1 MREYLVTL
9 LLAAALCYVVT
20 PFVRSLAIK
29 VGAVAQIRTR
39 DIHTTPTPRWGGLA
53 MWIAMALTFAMV
65 NHLSLVGKSFGRE
78 SLGIFLAA
86 TLLVAIGLVDDRF
99 ELDALTKLAGQAL
112 AAGILLIFGI
122 QVLWLPINGV
132 ITLPPSIG
140 QLVTVMIVL
149 VTINAVNFIDG
160 LDGLAAGIGA
170 ISGAAFFAFAY
181 LLAVIYGFSRA
192 GAPSLITA
200 VIIGVCIGFLPHNVH
215 PAKIF
220 MGDSG
225 SMFLG
230 LLLAASAITLTGQ
243 IDPNAISAE
252 KLGPTLLPLMLPLA
266 VLAIPL
272 IDLFSAIFR
281 RLRAG
286 QSPFSS
292 DKEHMHHRIL
302 RAGNSHLRTTLI
314 MYLWTATIAFP
325 VVVSAFAQLWVAA
338 IVAGAMLAFTL
349 YYSKSGVGV
358 SAKATKSRRT
368 TSNGSTRS
376 HIYRRHYR
384 HWNIWICQRTSRFKW
399 STPCSSCCL
408 DLFFGS
414 YPRLKDFT

>member
-160 LDGLAAGIGA
+160 LDGLAAGIVA

-200 VIIGVCIGFLPHNVH
+200 VIIGICIGFLPHNAH

-252 KLGPTLLPLMLPLA
+252 KLGPTLLPLMLPFA

-292 DKEHMHHRIL
+292 DKEHLHHRIL
-302 RAGNSHLRTTLI
+302 RAGNTHLRTTLI

-358 SAKATKSRRT
+358 SAKATK
-368 TSNGSTRS
+368 
-376 HIYRRHYR
+376 
-384 HWNIWICQRTSRFKW
+384 
-399 STPCSSCCL
+399 
-408 DLFFGS
+408 
-414 YPRLKDFT
+414 

>member
-20 PFVRSLAIK
+20 PFVRIWALK
-29 VGAVAQIRTR
+29 FGAVAHIRSR

-53 MWIAMALTFAMV
+53 MWISMALTLAMV

-78 SLGIFLAA
+78 SLGIFSAA
-86 TLLVAIGLVDDRF
+86 TLLLIIGLIDDRY

-112 AAGILLIFGI
+112 SAGILLLFGI
-122 QVLWLPINGV
+122 QVLWIPINGV

-140 QLVTVMIVL
+140 QLATVIIVL

-160 LDGLAAGIGA
+160 LDGLAAGIVA

-181 LLAVIYGFSRA
+181 LLAVVYGFNRA

-200 VIIGVCIGFLPHNVH
+200 VIIGVCVGFLPHNVH

-252 KLGPTLLPLMLPLA
+252 KLGPTLLPLTPA
-266 VLAIPL
+266 
-272 IDLFSAIFR
+272 SA
-281 RLRAG
+281 
-286 QSPFSS
+286 
-292 DKEHMHHRIL
+292 
-302 RAGNSHLRTTLI
+302 
-314 MYLWTATIAFP
+314 W
-325 VVVSAFAQLWVAA
+325 
-338 IVAGAMLAFTL
+338 
-349 YYSKSGVGV
+349 
-358 SAKATKSRRT
+358 
-368 TSNGSTRS
+368 
-376 HIYRRHYR
+376 
-384 HWNIWICQRTSRFKW
+384 
-399 STPCSSCCL
+399 
-408 DLFFGS
+408 
-414 YPRLKDFT
+414 

>member
-86 TLLVAIGLVDDRF
+86 TLLVAIGLIDDRF

-160 LDGLAAGIGA
+160 LDGLAAGIVA

-200 VIIGVCIGFLPHNVH
+200 VIIGICIGFLPHNVH

-252 KLGPTLLPLMLPLA
+252 KLGPTLLPLMLPFA

-302 RAGNSHLRTTLI
+302 RAGNTHLRTTLI

-358 SAKATKSRRT
+358 SAKATK
-368 TSNGSTRS
+368 
-376 HIYRRHYR
+376 
-384 HWNIWICQRTSRFKW
+384 
-399 STPCSSCCL
+399 
-408 DLFFGS
+408 
-414 YPRLKDFT
+414 

>member
-20 PFVRSLAIK
+20 PFVRIWALK
-29 VGAVAQIRTR
+29 FGAVAHIRSR

-53 MWIAMALTFAMV
+53 MWISMALTLAMV

-78 SLGIFLAA
+78 SLGIFSAA
-86 TLLVAIGLVDDRF
+86 TLLLIIGLIDDRF

-112 AAGILLIFGI
+112 SAGILLLFGI
-122 QVLWLPINGV
+122 QVLWIPINGV

-140 QLVTVMIVL
+140 QLATVIIVL

-160 LDGLAAGIGA
+160 LDGLAAGIVA
-170 ISGAAFFAFAY
+170 ISGAALFAFAY
-181 LLAVIYGFSRA
+181 LLAVVYGFNRA

-200 VIIGVCIGFLPHNVH
+200 VIIGVCVGFLPHNVH

-252 KLGPTLLPLMLPLA
+252 KLGPTLLPLALPFA

-272 IDLFSAIFR
+272 IDLFWAIFR

-292 DKEHMHHRIL
+292 DKEHLHHRIL
-302 RAGNSHLRTTLI
+302 RAGNSHLRTAVIL
-314 MYLWTATIAFP
+314 YFWTATIAFP
-325 VVVSAFAQLWVAA
+325 VVVSAFAPLWVAA
-338 IVAGAMLAFTL
+338 IVAGLMLGFTT
-349 YYSKSGVGV
+349 YFSKRG
-358 SAKATKSRRT
+358 AKTLE
-368 TSNGSTRS
+368 
-376 HIYRRHYR
+376 H
-384 HWNIWICQRTSRFKW
+384 
-399 STPCSSCCL
+399 SS
-408 DLFFGS
+408 
-414 YPRLKDFT
+414 K

>member
-9 LLAAALCYVVT
+9 LIAAALCYVVT
-20 PFVRSLAIK
+20 PFVRTLAIK
-29 VGAVAQIRTR
+29 FGAVAKIRSR

-86 TLLVAIGLVDDRF
+86 TLLVVMGLIDDRF

-112 AAGILLIFGI
+112 AAGILLLYGI

-140 QLVTVMIVL
+140 QLVTVLIVL

-160 LDGLAAGIGA
+160 LDGLAAGVVA

-181 LLAVIYGFSRA
+181 LLAVIYGFNRA

-200 VIIGVCIGFLPHNVH
+200 VIIGLCIGFLPHNTH

-252 KLGPTLLPLMLPLA
+252 KLGPTLLPLALPFA

-272 IDLFSAIFR
+272 IDLFSSIIR

-286 QSPFSS
+286 QSPFSA
-292 DKEHMHHRIL
+292 DKEHLHHRIM
-302 RAGNSHLRTTLI
+302 RAGNTQLRTAAIL
-314 MYLWTATIAFP
+314 YLWTATIAFP
-325 VVVSAFAQLWVAA
+325 VVVSAFAPLWASA
-338 IVAGAMLAFTL
+338 IVAGLMLAFTIF
-349 YYSKSGVGV
+349 YSRNGVQLHD
-358 SAKATKSRRT
+358 KAIK
-368 TSNGSTRS
+368 
-376 HIYRRHYR
+376 
-384 HWNIWICQRTSRFKW
+384 
-399 STPCSSCCL
+399 
-408 DLFFGS
+408 
-414 YPRLKDFT
+414 